1 MVLHE
6 LPTAASPELVIGV
19 DFGMTQT
26 GQYGRPP
33 ALFLSSHHIW
43 AD

>member
-6 LPTAASPELVIGV
+6 LATVAPPELVIGV

-26 GQYGRPP
+26 GQYRHPS
-33 ALFLSSHHIW
+33 ALFLGSHQIW